1 MEWAWDLYGK
11 DQILEAVDK
20 RLNME
25 FDEQQI
31 ECLMIVGLWCCHPD
45 PTVRPSIRQVI
56 NVLNFEAPM
65 PSLPS
70 KLPVPMYFAPALSMC
85 RFSYTSNLTGS
96 SVKDQTQCS
105 STSCT
110 TYNSSQSAGFS
121 KALLNSRTA
130 VV

>member
-1 MEWAWDLYGK
+1 
-11 DQILEAVDK
+11 
-20 RLNME
+20 ME

-31 ECLMIVGLWCCHPD
+31 ECLMIVGIWCCHPD
-45 PTVRPSIRQVI
+45 PTVIPSIRQVI

-65 PSLPS
+65 PSLPL

-96 SVKDQTQCS
+96 SVKDQTQYS
-105 STSCT
+105 SSSCT
-110 TYNSSQSAGFS
+110 TYNSSQSAGSS